1 MEDDAIFLEQTYTTF
16 HLPLS
21 FFVYLLLKMKTEKKN
36 SMKANKQS
44 YYWTK
49 S

>member
-44 YYWTK
+44 YY
-49 S
+49 